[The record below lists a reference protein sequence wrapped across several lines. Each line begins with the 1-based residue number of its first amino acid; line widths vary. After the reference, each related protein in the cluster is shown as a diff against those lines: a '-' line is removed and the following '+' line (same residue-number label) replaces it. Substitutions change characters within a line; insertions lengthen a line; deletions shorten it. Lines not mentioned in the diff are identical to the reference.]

1 MKLNENSQ
9 NLGLRIITIQVVA
22 FVLLAILGVRLYYL
36 QVVKGEYYSERA
48 ENQRIRHIPIPAPRG
63 VIFDRNG
70 KILVDSRPTWNVV
83 LSNEPIKKI
92 DVSSRI
98 EDYASGLHI
107 EPSFVVER
115 LDLIKK
121 QNEFETMVLKENATM
136 QDIAWVESHS
146 LEFPELRVENQ
157 PQRFYP
163 HGTQLAHFLGYVGEI
178 SPKQLES
185 DEWKDKGLKAGDII
199 GKGGLEQYY
208 DEFLR
213 GRPGYRKVIVDSRGR
228 VQSEIGVVPAQA
240 GQDMV
245 STIDL
250 DIQLAAEQKL
260 AESATKRGTIVA
272 MDPNNGEILAMASLP
287 SFDPNIFVQGSKT
300 PEGRKQIA
308 AYWQDEKR
316 PLYNRA
322 IQGRYP
328 PGSTWKLPESVAA
341 LQQGV
346 ITVKNS
352 NMLCGGGIQI
362 GNKFTRCMGSHGS
375 PPLDYAI
382 THSCDGYYYHLALK
396 MKIEGVIKMVE
407 TFEYDKRTGIDLP
420 NEKVSQTPKSWKPI
434 IEKREGRWSD
444 IRTVYSAIGQD
455 TVVVTP
461 ISMLRAV
468 SSIGM
473 KGLMY
478 TPHFL
483 KEFRAIG
490 PVGEEGDPAYIPGRE
505 AFAFQHPEPKLIEM
519 TQEQNDVVVKGM
531 WGVVNGGGTGAG
543 IRIPEFEIAGKTGTA
558 QVAELGKDVGA
569 NKDHAWFVSFAPAF
583 KPQIAVI
590 ALVENVGFGGSHA
603 APAAKGVYEAYMATK
618 GIAPSTI
625 EVTGGNVDANPN
637 RPAKPHMDTDADK
650 NANTNTKTKRAVD

>member
-1 MKLNENSQ
+1 MKLNEQSQ
-9 NLGLRIITIQVVA
+9 NLGVRIGTIHIIA
-22 FVLLAILGVRLYYL
+22 LILLEILGVRLYYL

-92 DVSSRI
+92 DVSSRVD
-98 EDYASGLHI
+98 DYAKGLNLD
-107 EPSFVVER
+107 PSFVVER

-121 QNEFETMVLKENATM
+121 QNEFETLVLKENATI

-163 HGTQLAHFLGYVGEI
+163 HGTQLAHVLGYVGEI

-185 DEWKDKGLKAGDII
+185 DDWKDKGLKPGDII

-213 GRPGYRKVIVDSRGR
+213 GKPGYRKVIVDSRGR

-250 DIQLAAEQKL
+250 DLQLAAEEQL
-260 AESATKRGTIVA
+260 ANSSTKRGTIIA

-328 PGSTWKLPESVAA
+328 PGSTWKIPESVGA

-346 ITVKNS
+346 ITVKDS
-352 NMLCGGGIQI
+352 KVLCGGGITI
-362 GNKFTRCMGSHGS
+362 GNKFTRCMGSHGA
-375 PPLDYAI
+375 PPLDFAI

-396 MKIEGVIKMVE
+396 MKIEGLIKMVE
-407 TFEYDKRTGIDLP
+407 TFDYDKRTGIDLP

-444 IRTVYSAIGQD
+444 IRTVYASVGQD

-461 ISMLRAV
+461 IAMLRAV
-468 SSIGM
+468 ASVGM
-473 KGLMY
+473 KGRMY

-490 PVGEEGDPAYIPGRE
+490 PVGDESDSTFIPGRD
-505 AFAFQHPEPKLIEM
+505 AFGFLHPEPKIIEM
-519 TQEQNDVVVKGM
+519 TPEQNDLVVKGM
-531 WGVVNGGGTGAG
+531 WGVVNGGGTAG
-543 IRIPEFEIAGKTGTA
+543 SIRIPGFDIAGKTGTA
-558 QVAELGKDVGA
+558 QVASLGKDVGG

-583 KPQIAVI
+583 KPEIAVI
-590 ALVENVGFGGSHA
+590 ALIENSGFGGANA
-603 APAAKGVYEAYMATK
+603 APAAKGIYEAYLTK
-618 GIAPSTI
+618 KGFVP
-625 EVTGGNVDANPN
+625 
-637 RPAKPHMDTDADK
+637 PAETDLVAK
-650 NANTNTKTKRAVD
+650 Q